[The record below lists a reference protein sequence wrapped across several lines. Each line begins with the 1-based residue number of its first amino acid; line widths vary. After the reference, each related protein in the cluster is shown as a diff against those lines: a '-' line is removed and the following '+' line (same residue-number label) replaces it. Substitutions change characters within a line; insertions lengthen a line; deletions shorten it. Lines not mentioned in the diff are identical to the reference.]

1 MHYGSPAQRI
11 LIFLFTLR
19 AAPHTHWHKINN
31 TKPKFLLF
39 PSTCW
44 PLFRFGLNVS
54 AACHAMKE
62 LSGPMLCVATQ
73 KLKFA
78 GAHIFHHHHFDSP
91 PSWSSTGASREA
103 SSISCCCH
111 ATFSAI
117 LQSSAPPLLR
127 SLVPVKRDNP
137 HIDHHHRHR
146 DRWEA
151 KGTRLETTPDQMIMI
166 DANVGN
172 RNASEQSRRSWPEG
186 KTASA
191 FDLFAAPAATGH

>member
-117 LQSSAPPLLR
+117 LQSSAPRLLR
-127 SLVPVKRDNP
+127 SSAPPLLGPSKEGQPPYRSSSSSSRSLGGKRNKAWNNTRP
-137 HIDHHHRHR
+137 NDH
-146 DRWEA
+146 DRCECW
-151 KGTRLETTPDQMIMI
+151 Q
-166 DANVGN
+166 
-172 RNASEQSRRSWPEG
+172 
-186 KTASA
+186 
-191 FDLFAAPAATGH
+191 